1 MTATETKPET
11 EKPKRGRPRK
21 AIDAPNPTAPE
32 NSQETA
38 GDASATENVPT
49 IHEPA
54 AIAPRPIS
62 GDSTASAT
70 IAIYDPREPE
80 AVAQVAP
87 LAPLEV
93 DPYTRDLEAW
103 RKKLQAKS
111 DNVKGNRAEVERIKG
126 ELKEAK
132 QLLDASLTELERLVD
147 ADPEKNP
154 LPLFDPPKAVAE
166 TKPRTVGT
174 SEAWRETSIDDLD
187 LVETAKEK
195 LRSAGIDTVGKLA
208 DWVAPN
214 KAGFCR
220 LLTDIDGV
228 GPSTADKIDEA
239 LVAFWSTRPAETPP
253 VVAEAAGP
261 VEDDDEAEFDEDEAD
276 DELDEDEIDDSDDE
290 DEADEDD
297 VEE

>member
-1 MTATETKPET
+1 MSTATETKPET

-21 AIDAPNPTAPE
+21 SIDAPNPTAPQ
-32 NSQETA
+32 NSQEAA

-49 IHEPA
+49 IQEPA

-62 GDSTASAT
+62 GDSATSAT

-87 LAPLEV
+87 VAPLEV
-93 DPYTRDLEAW
+93 DPYTRDLKEW
-103 RKKLQAKS
+103 QKKLRAKS
-111 DNVKGNRAEVERIKG
+111 GAVKENRAEVDRIKG

-187 LVETAKEK
+187 LAETAKEK

-220 LLTDIDGV
+220 RLTDLDGV
-228 GPSTADKIDEA
+228 GAATADKIDEA
-239 LVAFWSTRPAETPP
+239 LVKFWSTRPAETPP

-261 VEDDDEAEFDEDEAD
+261 VEDEDDEDDDLFGPADAD
-276 DELDEDEIDDSDDE
+276 DEDDTDDE
-290 DEADEDD
+290 DIKF
-297 VEE
+297 

>member
-1 MTATETKPET
+1 MSTATETKPET
-11 EKPKRGRPRK
+11 EKPKRGRRRK
-21 AIDAPNPTAPE
+21 VIDAPNPTTPE
-32 NSQETA
+32 NSQEAA

-49 IHEPA
+49 TNEPA

-62 GDSTASAT
+62 GDSTASPV

-87 LAPLEV
+87 VAQSED
-93 DPYTRDLEAW
+93 DPYVRDLKAW

-111 DNVKGNRAEVERIKG
+111 DDVKGNRAEVDRIKG

-154 LPLFDPPKAVAE
+154 LPLFDPPKAAAE
-166 TKPRTVGT
+166 TKPRAVGT
-174 SEAWRETSIDDLD
+174 SDAWRETSIDDLD
-187 LVETAKEK
+187 LAETAKEK
-195 LRSAGIDTVGKLA
+195 LRSAGIDTVGALA

-220 LLTDIDGV
+220 RLTDLDGV
-228 GPSTADKIDEA
+228 GAATADKIDEA
-239 LVAFWSTRPAETPP
+239 LVAFWATRPAEAPP

-261 VEDDDEAEFDEDEAD
+261 VEDEDDDEAEFDEDEAD
-276 DELDEDEIDDSDDE
+276 DDLDEDEIDDSDD
-290 DEADEDD
+290 DD
-297 VEE
+297 DIKF